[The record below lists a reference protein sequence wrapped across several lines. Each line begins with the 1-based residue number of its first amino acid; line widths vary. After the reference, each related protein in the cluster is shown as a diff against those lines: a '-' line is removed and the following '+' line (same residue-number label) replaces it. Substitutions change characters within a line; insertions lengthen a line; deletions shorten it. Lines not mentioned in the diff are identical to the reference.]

1 MIKIVIGEV
10 EESITEKTLYKQMKS
25 VVSLIG
31 DNTDITVCTNQAHI
45 VELIDTLYDVE
56 LEFYLQYGGEKK
68 QIEDIVDVYDYL
80 GGVYDIVNFFM
91 YTKNDLNQQ
100 ERLEKFNN
108 VVDVF
113 EEKWI

>member
-1 MIKIVIGEV
+1 MIKIVVGEV
-10 EESITEKTLYKQMKS
+10 EESITEKTLYEQMKS

-31 DNTDITVCTNQAHI
+31 NNTDITVYTNQAYI

-80 GGVYDIVNFFM
+80 GGVYDIINFFV
-91 YTKNDLNQQ
+91 YVKDDLNQK

-108 VVDVF
+108 VVDAF
-113 EEKWI
+113 EEDWI